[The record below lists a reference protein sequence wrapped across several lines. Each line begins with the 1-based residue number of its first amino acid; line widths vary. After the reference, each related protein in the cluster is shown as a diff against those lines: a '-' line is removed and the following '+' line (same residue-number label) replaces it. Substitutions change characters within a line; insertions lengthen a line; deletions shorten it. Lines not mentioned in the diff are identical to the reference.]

1 MIIELN
7 LKKSLSALAG
17 YSYGEEIYISQVE
30 DKLGEV
36 SSIDKIEIIIPEHI
50 EYLASSF
57 VQGFFSKLIEK
68 IGFSGIEKLV
78 EIKSDNENITTENVI
93 NKLFEGTKK

>member
-1 MIIELN
+1 MIVELK

-17 YSYGEEIYISQVE
+17 YSYGEDIYSEQVE
-30 DKLGEV
+30 SELSNMTAG
-36 SSIDKIEIIIPEHI
+36 DKIIIKIPDHI

-68 IGFSGIEKLV
+68 MGFTGIEKYV
-78 EIKSDNENITTENVI
+78 DIESDNENITKENVI
-93 NKLFEGTKK
+93 SKLFEGTRN